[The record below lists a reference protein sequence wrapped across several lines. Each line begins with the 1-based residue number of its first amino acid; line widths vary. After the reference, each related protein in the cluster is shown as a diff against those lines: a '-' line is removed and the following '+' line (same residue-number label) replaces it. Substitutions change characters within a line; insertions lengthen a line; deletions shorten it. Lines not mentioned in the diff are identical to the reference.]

1 MRRPAWGNRL
11 SPQAG
16 RLPAAAGRGVLDAT
30 ECQGVLTMRYR
41 STSDRTL
48 LSWPII
54 LALGTGIVA
63 AALTILGSLFF

>member
-1 MRRPAWGNRL
+1 
-11 SPQAG
+11 
-16 RLPAAAGRGVLDAT
+16 
-30 ECQGVLTMRYR
+30 MRYR

-48 LSWPII
+48 RSWPII